1 MPIYYLEINIICIII
16 LLAIFDKF
24 KDESLNN
31 SSDKH
36 YEKTLLATISF
47 SLFALISGIFNGTSY
62 NFSQIILII
71 SHSLYLFSESLIGYF
86 YTNYILKRINLQ
98 EKREYKFILYIP
110 LILSVFFLIIN
121 LTKKILFTI
130 SIDNLYSP
138 GKYLYLYN
146 LINAVYVLIIITN
159 LISYYF
165 YNKNSKNEIKSL
177 ILFTLLPVVS
187 AGIQNYNYGIILG
200 QVGFTLSELLIYF
213 NNQKKEA
220 NYDELTGV
228 YNRRAFNKRANKIYY
243 SNKSMFL
250 MLMDADDFKIIN
262 DKYGHLEGDKALIQI
277 AHILNRAINNTHKNY
292 SLASY
297 GGDEFVIVGN
307 IQNKDEVARLIT
319 KIEEEEKKYNKET
332 NNKYNIKLSIGYALQ
347 NDNHTSVEDLI
358 KEADALM
365 YAKKEREKITAKKG
379 SFYCLNKRGCRE
391 IK

>member
-24 KDESLNN
+24 KDESLYN
-31 SSDKH
+31 SSDKY

-110 LILSVFFLIIN
+110 LILRVFFLIIN

-138 GKYLYLYN
+138 SKYIYLYN
-146 LINAVYVLIIITN
+146 LINVVYVLIIITN

-292 SLASY
+292 SLARY

-332 NNKYNIKLSIGYALQ
+332 NKKYNIKLSIGYALQ

-379 SFYCLNKRGCRE
+379 SFYLVLFPQ
-391 IK
+391 I

>member
-1 MPIYYLEINIICIII
+1 MVILMPIYYLEINIICIII

-31 SSDKH
+31 SSDKY

-71 SHSLYLFSESLIGYF
+71 SHSLYFFSESLIGYF

-98 EKREYKFILYIP
+98 EKRKYKFILYIP
-110 LILSVFFLIIN
+110 LILSIFFLIIN
-121 LTKKILFTI
+121 FFQKTLFTI

-138 GKYLYLYN
+138 SKYLYLYN
-146 LINAVYVLIIITN
+146 LINAIYVLIIITY
-159 LISYYF
+159 LISHYF

-243 SNKSMFL
+243 SNKLMFL

-277 AHILNRAINNTHKNY
+277 AYILNRAINNTHKNY
-292 SLASY
+292 SLARY

-307 IQNKDEVARLIT
+307 IQNKDEVAQLINQ
-319 KIEEEEKKYNKET
+319 IEEEEKKYNKET

-365 YAKKEREKITAKKG
+365 YAKKR
-379 SFYCLNKRGCRE
+379 KRKNNC
-391 IK
+391 

>member
-1 MPIYYLEINIICIII
+1 MVILMPIYYLEINIICIII

-31 SSDKH
+31 SSDKY

-47 SLFALISGIFNGTSY
+47 SLFALISGIFNGASY

-71 SHSLYLFSESLIGYF
+71 SHSLYFFSESLIGYF

-110 LILSVFFLIIN
+110 LILSIFFLIIN

-138 GKYLYLYN
+138 SKYLYLYN
-146 LINAVYVLIIITN
+146 LINVVYVLIIITN

-228 YNRRAFNKRANKIYY
+228 YNRRAFNKWANKIFY

-277 AHILNRAINNTHKNY
+277 ANILNRAINNNHKNY
-292 SLASY
+292 SLARY

-307 IQNKDEVARLIT
+307 IRNKDEVAQLINQ
-319 KIEEEEKKYNKET
+319 IEEEEKKYNKET
-332 NNKYNIKLSIGYALQ
+332 NNKYNIKISIGYALQ

-365 YAKKEREKITAKKG
+365 YAEKR
-379 SFYCLNKRGCRE
+379 KRKNNC
-391 IK
+391 

>member
-31 SSDKH
+31 SSDKY

-71 SHSLYLFSESLIGYF
+71 SHTLYFFSESLIGYF

-98 EKREYKFILYIP
+98 EKRKYKFILYIP
-110 LILSVFFLIIN
+110 LILSIFFLIIN
-121 LTKKILFTI
+121 FFQKTLFTI

-138 GKYLYLYN
+138 SKYLYLYN
-146 LINAVYVLIIITN
+146 LINIVYVLIIITN

-228 YNRRAFNKRANKIYY
+228 YNRRAFKKRANKIYY

-277 AHILNRAINNTHKNY
+277 AYILNSAINNTHKNY
-292 SLASY
+292 SLARY

-307 IQNKDEVARLIT
+307 IQNKDEVAQLINQ
-319 KIEEEEKKYNKET
+319 IEEEEKKYNKET
-332 NNKYNIKLSIGYALQ
+332 NNKYNIELSIGYAIQ

-358 KEADALM
+358 KEADNLM
-365 YAKKEREKITAKKG
+365 YAKKR
-379 SFYCLNKRGCRE
+379 KRKNNC
-391 IK
+391 

>member
-1 MPIYYLEINIICIII
+1 MILMPIYYLEINIICIII
-16 LLAIFDKF
+16 LLAIFNKF

-31 SSDKH
+31 YSDKY

-62 NFSQIILII
+62 NFSKIILII
-71 SHSLYLFSESLIGYF
+71 SHSLYFFSESLIGYF

-98 EKREYKFILYIP
+98 EKRKYKFILYIP
-110 LILSVFFLIIN
+110 LILSIFFLIIN

-138 GKYLYLYN
+138 SKYLYLYN
-146 LINAVYVLIIITN
+146 LINTVYVLIIITN

-187 AGIQNYNYGIILG
+187 ASIQNYNYGIILG

-277 AHILNRAINNTHKNY
+277 AYILNRAINNTHKNY
-292 SLASY
+292 SLARY

-307 IQNKDEVARLIT
+307 IQNKDEVAQLINQ
-319 KIEEEEKKYNKET
+319 IEEEEKKYNKET

-347 NDNHTSVEDLI
+347 NDNHTLLEDLI

-365 YAKKEREKITAKKG
+365 YAKKR
-379 SFYCLNKRGCRE
+379 KRKNNC
-391 IK
+391 

>member
-1 MPIYYLEINIICIII
+1 MVILMPIYYLEINIICIII

-31 SSDKH
+31 SSDKY

-71 SHSLYLFSESLIGYF
+71 SHSLYFFSESLIGYF

-98 EKREYKFILYIP
+98 EKRKYKFILYIP
-110 LILSVFFLIIN
+110 LILSIFFLIIN

-138 GKYLYLYN
+138 SKYLYLYN

-165 YNKNSKNEIKSL
+165 YNKNSKSEIKSL

-228 YNRRAFNKRANKIYY
+228 YNRRAFNKRANKIFY

-277 AHILNRAINNTHKNY
+277 AYILNRAINNTHKNY
-292 SLASY
+292 SLARY

-307 IQNKDEVARLIT
+307 IQNKDEVAQLINQ
-319 KIEEEEKKYNKET
+319 IEEEEKKYNKET

-365 YAKKEREKITAKKG
+365 YAKKR
-379 SFYCLNKRGCRE
+379 KRKNNC
-391 IK
+391 

>member
-1 MPIYYLEINIICIII
+1 MPIYYLEINIICIVI
-16 LLAIFDKF
+16 LLVIFDKF

-31 SSDKH
+31 SSDKY

-71 SHSLYLFSESLIGYF
+71 SHSLYFFSESLIGYF
-86 YTNYILKRINLQ
+86 FTNYILKRINLQ
-98 EKREYKFILYIP
+98 EKRKYKFILYIP
-110 LILSVFFLIIN
+110 LILSIFFLIIN
-121 LTKKILFTI
+121 FFQKTLFTI

-138 GKYLYLYN
+138 GKYIYLYN

-165 YNKNSKNEIKSL
+165 YNKNSKSEIKSL

-228 YNRRAFNKRANKIYY
+228 YNRRAFNKRANKIFY

-250 MLMDADDFKIIN
+250 MLMDVDDFKIIN

-277 AHILNRAINNTHKNY
+277 ARILNRAINNTNKNY
-292 SLASY
+292 SLARY

-307 IQNKDEVARLIT
+307 VQNENEVVQLIA

-332 NNKYNIKLSIGYALQ
+332 NNKYNIKLSIGGALQ
-347 NDNHTSVEDLI
+347 NNNHASVEDLI
-358 KEADALM
+358 KEADNLM
-365 YAKKEREKITAKKG
+365 YAKKRKKKNN
-379 SFYCLNKRGCRE
+379 C
-391 IK
+391 

>member
-31 SSDKH
+31 YSDKY

-71 SHSLYLFSESLIGYF
+71 SHTLYFFSESLIGYF

-110 LILSVFFLIIN
+110 LILSIFFLIIN

-146 LINAVYVLIIITN
+146 LINAVYVLIIITY

-177 ILFTLLPVVS
+177 ILFTLLPIVS

-228 YNRRAFNKRANKIYY
+228 YNRRAFNKRVNKIIY

-277 AHILNRAINNTHKNY
+277 AYILNRAINNTHKNY
-292 SLASY
+292 SLARY

-307 IQNKDEVARLIT
+307 IQNKDEVAQLINQ
-319 KIEEEEKKYNKET
+319 IEEEEKKYNKET

-365 YAKKEREKITAKKG
+365 YAKKR
-379 SFYCLNKRGCRE
+379 KRKNNC
-391 IK
+391 

>member
-31 SSDKH
+31 SSDKY

-71 SHSLYLFSESLIGYF
+71 SHSLYFFSESLIGYF

-98 EKREYKFILYIP
+98 EKRKYKFILYIP
-110 LILSVFFLIIN
+110 LILSIFFLIIN

-138 GKYLYLYN
+138 GKYIYLYN

-262 DKYGHLEGDKALIQI
+262 DKYGHLEGDQALIQI
-277 AHILNRAINNTHKNY
+277 AYILNSAINNTHKNY
-292 SLASY
+292 SLARY

-307 IQNKDEVARLIT
+307 IQNKDEVAQLINQ
-319 KIEEEEKKYNKET
+319 IEEEEKKYNKET

-365 YAKKEREKITAKKG
+365 YAKKR
-379 SFYCLNKRGCRE
+379 KRKNNC
-391 IK
+391 

>member
-1 MPIYYLEINIICIII
+1 MILMPIYYLEINIICIII
-16 LLAIFDKF
+16 LLAIFNKF

-31 SSDKH
+31 SSDKY
-36 YEKTLLATISF
+36 YEKTLLATIAF

-71 SHSLYLFSESLIGYF
+71 SHSLYFFSESLIGYF

-98 EKREYKFILYIP
+98 EKREYKLILYIP
-110 LILSVFFLIIN
+110 LILSIFFLIIN

-138 GKYLYLYN
+138 SKYLYLYN

-200 QVGFTLSELLIYF
+200 QVGFTLSKLLIYF

-277 AHILNRAINNTHKNY
+277 AYILNRAINNTHKNY
-292 SLASY
+292 SLARY

-307 IQNKDEVARLIT
+307 IQNKDEVAQLINQ
-319 KIEEEEKKYNKET
+319 IEEEEKKYNKET

-347 NDNHTSVEDLI
+347 NDNHTLLEDLI

-365 YAKKEREKITAKKG
+365 YAKKR
-379 SFYCLNKRGCRE
+379 KRKNNC
-391 IK
+391 

>member
-31 SSDKH
+31 SSDKY

-71 SHSLYLFSESLIGYF
+71 SHSLYFFSESLIGYF

-110 LILSVFFLIIN
+110 LILSIFFLIIN

-138 GKYLYLYN
+138 SKYLYLYN
-146 LINAVYVLIIITN
+146 LINAIYVLIIITN

-277 AHILNRAINNTHKNY
+277 AYILNSAINNTHKNY
-292 SLASY
+292 SLARY

-307 IQNKDEVARLIT
+307 IQNKDEVAQLINQ
-319 KIEEEEKKYNKET
+319 IEEEEKKYNKET
-332 NNKYNIKLSIGYALQ
+332 NNKYNIKLSIGYAIQ

-365 YAKKEREKITAKKG
+365 YAKKR
-379 SFYCLNKRGCRE
+379 KRKNNC
-391 IK
+391 

>member
-1 MPIYYLEINIICIII
+1 MVILMPIYYLEINIICIII

-31 SSDKH
+31 SSDKY

-71 SHSLYLFSESLIGYF
+71 SHSLYFFSESLIGYF

-110 LILSVFFLIIN
+110 LILSIFFLIIN

-138 GKYLYLYN
+138 SKYLYLYN
-146 LINAVYVLIIITN
+146 LINAIYVLIIITN

-250 MLMDADDFKIIN
+250 MLMDANDFKIIN

-277 AHILNRAINNTHKNY
+277 AYILNSAINNTHKNY
-292 SLASY
+292 SLARY

-307 IQNKDEVARLIT
+307 IQNKDEVAQLINQ
-319 KIEEEEKKYNKET
+319 IEEEEKKYNKET
-332 NNKYNIKLSIGYALQ
+332 NNKYNIKLSIGYAIQ

-365 YAKKEREKITAKKG
+365 YAKKR
-379 SFYCLNKRGCRE
+379 KRKNNC
-391 IK
+391 

>member
-1 MPIYYLEINIICIII
+1 M
-16 LLAIFDKF
+16 AIFDKF

-31 SSDKH
+31 SSDKY

-71 SHSLYLFSESLIGYF
+71 SHSLYFFSESLIGYF

-110 LILSVFFLIIN
+110 LILSIFFLIIN

-138 GKYLYLYN
+138 SKYLYLYN
-146 LINAVYVLIIITN
+146 LINAIYVLIIITN

-250 MLMDADDFKIIN
+250 MLMDANDFKIIN

-277 AHILNRAINNTHKNY
+277 AYILNSAINNTHKNY
-292 SLASY
+292 SLARY

-307 IQNKDEVARLIT
+307 IQNKDEVAQLINQ
-319 KIEEEEKKYNKET
+319 IEEEEKKYNKET
-332 NNKYNIKLSIGYALQ
+332 NNKYNIKLSIGYAIQ

-365 YAKKEREKITAKKG
+365 YAKKR
-379 SFYCLNKRGCRE
+379 KRKNNC
-391 IK
+391 

>member
-1 MPIYYLEINIICIII
+1 MILMPIYYLEINIICIII

-31 SSDKH
+31 SSDKY

-71 SHSLYLFSESLIGYF
+71 SHSLYFFSESLIGYF

-98 EKREYKFILYIP
+98 EKRKYKFILYIP
-110 LILSVFFLIIN
+110 LILSAFFLIIN

-138 GKYLYLYN
+138 GKYIYLYN
-146 LINAVYVLIIITN
+146 LINVVYVLIIITY

-277 AHILNRAINNTHKNY
+277 ANILNRAINNTHKNY
-292 SLASY
+292 SLARY

-307 IQNKDEVARLIT
+307 IQNKDEVAQLINQ
-319 KIEEEEKKYNKET
+319 IEEEEKKYNKET

-365 YAKKEREKITAKKG
+365 YAKKR
-379 SFYCLNKRGCRE
+379 KRKNNC
-391 IK
+391 

>member
-1 MPIYYLEINIICIII
+1 MVILMPIYYLEINIICIII

-31 SSDKH
+31 SSDKY

-71 SHSLYLFSESLIGYF
+71 SHSLYFFSESLIGYF

-98 EKREYKFILYIP
+98 EKRKYKFILYIP
-110 LILSVFFLIIN
+110 LILSIFFLIIN
-121 LTKKILFTI
+121 FFQKTLFTI

-138 GKYLYLYN
+138 SKYLYLYN
-146 LINAVYVLIIITN
+146 LINAIYVLIIITY
-159 LISYYF
+159 LISHYF

-200 QVGFTLSELLIYF
+200 QVGFTLTELLVYF
-213 NNQKKEA
+213 DNQKKDA

-250 MLMDADDFKIIN
+250 MLMDVDDFKIIN

-277 AHILNRAINNTHKNY
+277 AHILNRTINNTHKNY
-292 SLASY
+292 SLARY

-307 IQNKDEVARLIT
+307 IQNKDEVAQLISQ
-319 KIEEEEKKYNKET
+319 IEEEEKKYNKET
-332 NNKYNIKLSIGYALQ
+332 NNKYNIRLSIGYALQ

-365 YAKKEREKITAKKG
+365 YAKKRKK
-379 SFYCLNKRGCRE
+379 K
-391 IK
+391 

>member
-1 MPIYYLEINIICIII
+1 MVILMPIYYLEINIICIII

-31 SSDKH
+31 SSDKY

-71 SHSLYLFSESLIGYF
+71 SHSLYFFSESLIGYF

-98 EKREYKFILYIP
+98 EKRKYKFILYIP
-110 LILSVFFLIIN
+110 LILSIFFLIIN
-121 LTKKILFTI
+121 FFQKTLFTI

-138 GKYLYLYN
+138 SKYLYLYN

-165 YNKNSKNEIKSL
+165 YNKNSKSEIKSL

-220 NYDELTGV
+220 NYDELTSV
-228 YNRRAFNKRANKIYY
+228 YNRRAFNKRANKIFY

-277 AHILNRAINNTHKNY
+277 AYILNRAINNTHKNY
-292 SLASY
+292 SLARY

-307 IQNKDEVARLIT
+307 IQNKDEVAQLINQ
-319 KIEEEEKKYNKET
+319 IEEEEKKYNKET

-365 YAKKEREKITAKKG
+365 YAKKR
-379 SFYCLNKRGCRE
+379 KRKNNC
-391 IK
+391 

>member
-1 MPIYYLEINIICIII
+1 MPIYYLEINIICIVI
-16 LLAIFDKF
+16 LLVIFDKF

-31 SSDKH
+31 SSDKY

-62 NFSQIILII
+62 NLSQIILII
-71 SHSLYLFSESLIGYF
+71 SHSLYFFSESLIGYF
-86 YTNYILKRINLQ
+86 YTNYILKRINHQ
-98 EKREYKFILYIP
+98 EKKYKFILYIP
-110 LILSVFFLIIN
+110 LILSIFFLIIN
-121 LTKKILFTI
+121 FNKKILFTI

-138 GKYLYLYN
+138 SKYLYLYN
-146 LINAVYVLIIITN
+146 FVNILYVLIIITN

-165 YNKNSKNEIKSL
+165 HNKKNKNEIKSL

-187 AGIQNYNYGIILG
+187 AGVQSYDYGIILG
-200 QVGFTLSELLIYF
+200 QAGFTLSELLIYF

-228 YNRRAFNKRANKIYY
+228 YNRRAFNKRANKIFY

-250 MLMDADDFKIIN
+250 MLMDVDDFKIIN

-277 AHILNRAINNTHKNY
+277 ARILNRAINNTNKNY
-292 SLASY
+292 SLARY

-307 IQNKDEVARLIT
+307 VQNENEVVQLIA

-332 NNKYNIKLSIGYALQ
+332 NNKYNIKLSIGCALQ
-347 NDNHTSVEDLI
+347 NNNHASVEDLI
-358 KEADALM
+358 KEADNLM
-365 YAKKEREKITAKKG
+365 YAKKRKKKNN
-379 SFYCLNKRGCRE
+379 C
-391 IK
+391 

>member
-1 MPIYYLEINIICIII
+1 MILMPIYYLEINIICIII

-31 SSDKH
+31 SSDKY

-71 SHSLYLFSESLIGYF
+71 SHSLYFFSESLIGYF

-98 EKREYKFILYIP
+98 EKRKYKFILYIP
-110 LILSVFFLIIN
+110 LILSIFFLIIN
-121 LTKKILFTI
+121 FFQKILFTI

-138 GKYLYLYN
+138 SKYLYLYN
-146 LINAVYVLIIITN
+146 LINIVYVLIIITN

-177 ILFTLLPVVS
+177 ILFTLLPIVS

-243 SNKSMFL
+243 SNKLMFL

-277 AHILNRAINNTHKNY
+277 AYILNRAINNTHKNY
-292 SLASY
+292 SLARY

-307 IQNKDEVARLIT
+307 IQNKDEVAQLINQ
-319 KIEEEEKKYNKET
+319 IEEEEKKYNKET

-365 YAKKEREKITAKKG
+365 YAKKR
-379 SFYCLNKRGCRE
+379 KRKNNC
-391 IK
+391 

>member
-31 SSDKH
+31 SSDKY

-71 SHSLYLFSESLIGYF
+71 SYSLYFFSESLIGYF

-110 LILSVFFLIIN
+110 LILSIFFLIIN

-138 GKYLYLYN
+138 GKYIYLYN
-146 LINAVYVLIIITN
+146 LINAIYVLIIITY

-277 AHILNRAINNTHKNY
+277 ANILNSAINNIHKNY
-292 SLASY
+292 SLARY

-307 IQNKDEVARLIT
+307 IQNKDEVAQLINQ
-319 KIEEEEKKYNKET
+319 IEEEEKKYNKET

-365 YAKKEREKITAKKG
+365 YAKKR
-379 SFYCLNKRGCRE
+379 KRKNNC
-391 IK
+391 

>member
-31 SSDKH
+31 SSDKY

-71 SHSLYLFSESLIGYF
+71 SHSLYFFSESLIGYF
-86 YTNYILKRINLQ
+86 YTNYILKRINIQ
-98 EKREYKFILYIP
+98 EKRKYKFILYIP
-110 LILSVFFLIIN
+110 LILSIFFLIIN
-121 LTKKILFTI
+121 FFQKTLFTI

-138 GKYLYLYN
+138 SKYLYLYN

-165 YNKNSKNEIKSL
+165 YNKNSKSEIKSL

-243 SNKSMFL
+243 SNKLMFL

-277 AHILNRAINNTHKNY
+277 AYILNRAINNTHKNY
-292 SLASY
+292 SLARY

-307 IQNKDEVARLIT
+307 IQNKDEVAQLINQ
-319 KIEEEEKKYNKET
+319 IEEEEKKYNKET

-365 YAKKEREKITAKKG
+365 YAKKR
-379 SFYCLNKRGCRE
+379 KRKNNC
-391 IK
+391 

>member
-1 MPIYYLEINIICIII
+1 MVILMPIYYLEINIICIII

-31 SSDKH
+31 SSDKY

-71 SHSLYLFSESLIGYF
+71 SHSLYFFSESLIGYF

-98 EKREYKFILYIP
+98 EKRKYKFILYIP
-110 LILSVFFLIIN
+110 LILSIFFLIIN
-121 LTKKILFTI
+121 FFQKTLFTI

-138 GKYLYLYN
+138 SKYLYLYN

-165 YNKNSKNEIKSL
+165 YNKNSKSEIKSL

-243 SNKSMFL
+243 SNKLMFL

-277 AHILNRAINNTHKNY
+277 AYILNRAINNTHKNY
-292 SLASY
+292 SLARY

-307 IQNKDEVARLIT
+307 IQNKDEVAQLINQ
-319 KIEEEEKKYNKET
+319 IEEEEKKYNKET

-365 YAKKEREKITAKKG
+365 YAKKR
-379 SFYCLNKRGCRE
+379 KRKNNC
-391 IK
+391 

>member
-1 MPIYYLEINIICIII
+1 M
-16 LLAIFDKF
+16 AIFDKF

-31 SSDKH
+31 YSDKY

-71 SHSLYLFSESLIGYF
+71 SHSLYFFSESLICYF

-110 LILSVFFLIIN
+110 LILSIFFLIIN

-138 GKYLYLYN
+138 GKYIYLYN
-146 LINAVYVLIIITN
+146 LINVVYVLIIITN

-228 YNRRAFNKRANKIYY
+228 YNRRAFRKMANKIFY

-277 AHILNRAINNTHKNY
+277 AYILNRAINNTHKNY
-292 SLASY
+292 SLARY

-307 IQNKDEVARLIT
+307 IRNKDEAAQLINQ
-319 KIEEEEKKYNKET
+319 IEEEEKKYNKET

-347 NDNHTSVEDLI
+347 NDNHTSIEDLI

-365 YAKKEREKITAKKG
+365 YAKKR
-379 SFYCLNKRGCRE
+379 KRKNNC
-391 IK
+391 

>member
-16 LLAIFDKF
+16 LLTIFDKF

-31 SSDKH
+31 SSDKY

-71 SHSLYLFSESLIGYF
+71 SHSLYLFSESIIGYF

-110 LILSVFFLIIN
+110 LILSIFFLIIN

-138 GKYLYLYN
+138 SKYLYLYN
-146 LINAVYVLIIITN
+146 LINAIYVLIIITY

-220 NYDELTGV
+220 NYDDLTGV

-277 AHILNRAINNTHKNY
+277 AYILNRAINNTHKNY
-292 SLASY
+292 SLARY
-297 GGDEFVIVGN
+297 GGDEFIIVGN
-307 IQNKDEVARLIT
+307 IQNKDEVAQLINQ
-319 KIEEEEKKYNKET
+319 IEEEEKKYNKET

-365 YAKKEREKITAKKG
+365 YAKKR
-379 SFYCLNKRGCRE
+379 KRKNNC
-391 IK
+391 

>member
-31 SSDKH
+31 SSDKY

-62 NFSQIILII
+62 NISQIILII
-71 SHSLYLFSESLIGYF
+71 SHSLYFFSESLIGYF

-98 EKREYKFILYIP
+98 EKRKYKFILYIP
-110 LILSVFFLIIN
+110 LILSIFFLIIN
-121 LTKKILFTI
+121 FFQKTLFTI

-138 GKYLYLYN
+138 SKYLYLYN

-228 YNRRAFNKRANKIYY
+228 YNRRAFRKMANKIFY

-250 MLMDADDFKIIN
+250 MLMDVDDFKIIN

-277 AHILNRAINNTHKNY
+277 AHILNSAINNTHKNY
-292 SLASY
+292 SLARY

-307 IQNKDEVARLIT
+307 IRNKDEVAQLINQ
-319 KIEEEEKKYNKET
+319 IEEEEKKYNKET
-332 NNKYNIKLSIGYALQ
+332 NNKYNIKLSIGYDLQ

-365 YAKKEREKITAKKG
+365 YAKKR
-379 SFYCLNKRGCRE
+379 KRKNNC
-391 IK
+391 

>member
-31 SSDKH
+31 SSDKY

-138 GKYLYLYN
+138 SKYIYLYN

-292 SLASY
+292 SLARY

-379 SFYCLNKRGCRE
+379 SFYLVLFPQ
-391 IK
+391 I

>member
-1 MPIYYLEINIICIII
+1 MILMPIYYLEINIICIII

-31 SSDKH
+31 SSDKY

-138 GKYLYLYN
+138 SNYIYLYN
-146 LINAVYVLIIITN
+146 LINAVYVLIIITY

-292 SLASY
+292 SLARY

-307 IQNKDEVARLIT
+307 IRNKDEVAQLIT

-332 NNKYNIKLSIGYALQ
+332 NNKYNIKISIGYALQ

-358 KEADALM
+358 KEADAFM
-365 YAKKEREKITAKKG
+365 YAEKR
-379 SFYCLNKRGCRE
+379 KRKNNC
-391 IK
+391 

>member
-31 SSDKH
+31 SSDKY

-71 SHSLYLFSESLIGYF
+71 SHSLYFFSESLIGYF

-110 LILSVFFLIIN
+110 LILSIFFLIIN

-138 GKYLYLYN
+138 SKYLYLYN
-146 LINAVYVLIIITN
+146 LINAIYVLIIITN

-250 MLMDADDFKIIN
+250 MLMDANDFKIIN

-277 AHILNRAINNTHKNY
+277 AYILNSAINNTHKNY
-292 SLASY
+292 SLARY

-307 IQNKDEVARLIT
+307 IQNKDEVAQLINQ
-319 KIEEEEKKYNKET
+319 IEEEEKKYNKET
-332 NNKYNIKLSIGYALQ
+332 NNKYNIKLSIGYAIQ

-365 YAKKEREKITAKKG
+365 YAKKR
-379 SFYCLNKRGCRE
+379 KRKNNC
-391 IK
+391 

>member
-1 MPIYYLEINIICIII
+1 MILMPIYYLEINIICIII

-31 SSDKH
+31 SSDKY

-71 SHSLYLFSESLIGYF
+71 SHSLYFFSESLIGYF

-98 EKREYKFILYIP
+98 EKRKYKFILYIP
-110 LILSVFFLIIN
+110 LILSIFFLIIN
-121 LTKKILFTI
+121 FFQKTLFTI

-138 GKYLYLYN
+138 SKYLYLYN

-165 YNKNSKNEIKSL
+165 YNKNSKSEIKSL

-243 SNKSMFL
+243 SNKLMFL

-277 AHILNRAINNTHKNY
+277 AYILNRAINNTHKNY
-292 SLASY
+292 SLARY

-307 IQNKDEVARLIT
+307 IQNKDEVAQLINQ
-319 KIEEEEKKYNKET
+319 IEEEEKKYNKET

-365 YAKKEREKITAKKG
+365 YAKKR
-379 SFYCLNKRGCRE
+379 KRKNNC
-391 IK
+391 

>member
-1 MPIYYLEINIICIII
+1 MVILMPIYYLEINIICIII

-31 SSDKH
+31 SSDKY

-47 SLFALISGIFNGTSY
+47 SLFTLISGIFNGASY

-71 SHSLYLFSESLIGYF
+71 SHSLYFFSESLIGYF

-110 LILSVFFLIIN
+110 LILSIFFLIIN

-138 GKYLYLYN
+138 SKYLYLYN
-146 LINAVYVLIIITN
+146 LINVVYVLIIITN

-228 YNRRAFNKRANKIYY
+228 YNRRAFNKWANKIFY

-277 AHILNRAINNTHKNY
+277 ANILNRAINNNHKNY
-292 SLASY
+292 SLARY

-307 IQNKDEVARLIT
+307 IRNKDEVAQLINQ
-319 KIEEEEKKYNKET
+319 IEEEEKKYNKET
-332 NNKYNIKLSIGYALQ
+332 NNKYNIKISIGYALQ

-365 YAKKEREKITAKKG
+365 YAEKR
-379 SFYCLNKRGCRE
+379 KRKNNC
-391 IK
+391 

>member
-1 MPIYYLEINIICIII
+1 MPIYYLEINITCIII
-16 LLAIFDKF
+16 LMAIFDKF

-31 SSDKH
+31 YSDKY

-47 SLFALISGIFNGTSY
+47 SLFALISGIFNGASY

-71 SHSLYLFSESLIGYF
+71 SHSLYFFSESLIGYF

-110 LILSVFFLIIN
+110 LILSIFFLIIN

-138 GKYLYLYN
+138 SKYLYLYN
-146 LINAVYVLIIITN
+146 LINVVYVLIIITN

-228 YNRRAFNKRANKIYY
+228 YNRRAFNKRANKIFY

-277 AHILNRAINNTHKNY
+277 ANILNRAINNNHKNY
-292 SLASY
+292 SLARY

-307 IQNKDEVARLIT
+307 IRNKDEVAQLINQ
-319 KIEEEEKKYNKET
+319 IEEEEKKYNKET
-332 NNKYNIKLSIGYALQ
+332 NNKYNIKISIGYALQ

-365 YAKKEREKITAKKG
+365 YAEKR
-379 SFYCLNKRGCRE
+379 KRKNNC
-391 IK
+391 

>member
-1 MPIYYLEINIICIII
+1 MILMPIYYLEINIICIII

-31 SSDKH
+31 SSDKY

-71 SHSLYLFSESLIGYF
+71 SHSLYFFSESLIGYF

-110 LILSVFFLIIN
+110 LILSIFFLIIN

-138 GKYLYLYN
+138 SKYLYLYN

-177 ILFTLLPVVS
+177 ILFTLLPIVS

-213 NNQKKEA
+213 NNQKKDA

-228 YNRRAFNKRANKIYY
+228 YNRRAFNKRANKIFY

-292 SLASY
+292 SLARY

-307 IQNKDEVARLIT
+307 IQNKDEVAQLIT

-365 YAKKEREKITAKKG
+365 YAEKR
-379 SFYCLNKRGCRE
+379 KRKNNC
-391 IK
+391 

>member
-16 LLAIFDKF
+16 LMAIFDKF

-31 SSDKH
+31 YSDKY

-71 SHSLYLFSESLIGYF
+71 SHSLYFFSESLIGYF

-98 EKREYKFILYIP
+98 EKREYKLILYIP
-110 LILSVFFLIIN
+110 LILSIFFLIIN

-138 GKYLYLYN
+138 GKYIYLYN
-146 LINAVYVLIIITN
+146 LINVVYVLIIITN

-177 ILFTLLPVVS
+177 ILFTLLPIVS
-187 AGIQNYNYGIILG
+187 ASIQNYNYGIILG

-277 AHILNRAINNTHKNY
+277 AYILNRAINNTHKNY
-292 SLASY
+292 SLARY

-307 IQNKDEVARLIT
+307 IQNKDEVAQLINQ
-319 KIEEEEKKYNKET
+319 IEEEEKKYNKET

-347 NDNHTSVEDLI
+347 NDNHTLLEDLI

-365 YAKKEREKITAKKG
+365 YAKKR
-379 SFYCLNKRGCRE
+379 KRKNNC
-391 IK
+391 

>member
-31 SSDKH
+31 SSDKY

-71 SHSLYLFSESLIGYF
+71 SHSLYFFSESLIGYF

-98 EKREYKFILYIP
+98 EKRKYKFILYIP
-110 LILSVFFLIIN
+110 LILSIFFLIIN
-121 LTKKILFTI
+121 FFQKTLFTI

-138 GKYLYLYN
+138 SKYIYLYN
-146 LINAVYVLIIITN
+146 LINVLYVLIIITN

-220 NYDELTGV
+220 NYDELTSV
-228 YNRRAFNKRANKIYY
+228 YNRRAFNKRANKIFY

-277 AHILNRAINNTHKNY
+277 AYILNRAINNTHKNY
-292 SLASY
+292 SLARY

-307 IQNKDEVARLIT
+307 IQNKDEVAQLINQ
-319 KIEEEEKKYNKET
+319 IEEEEKKYNKET

-365 YAKKEREKITAKKG
+365 SAKKG
-379 SFYCLNKRGCRE
+379 SFYLVLFPQR
-391 IK
+391 

>member
-1 MPIYYLEINIICIII
+1 MVILMPIYYLEINIICIII

-31 SSDKH
+31 SSDKY

-71 SHSLYLFSESLIGYF
+71 SHSLYFFSESLIGYF

-98 EKREYKFILYIP
+98 EKRKYKFILYIP
-110 LILSVFFLIIN
+110 LILSIFFLIIN
-121 LTKKILFTI
+121 FFQKTLFTI

-138 GKYLYLYN
+138 SKYLYLYN

-165 YNKNSKNEIKSL
+165 YNKNSKSEIKSL

-228 YNRRAFNKRANKIYY
+228 YNRRAFNKRANKIFY

-277 AHILNRAINNTHKNY
+277 AYILNRAINNTHKNY
-292 SLASY
+292 SLARY

-307 IQNKDEVARLIT
+307 IQNKDEVAQLINQ
-319 KIEEEEKKYNKET
+319 IEEEEKKYNKET

-365 YAKKEREKITAKKG
+365 YAKKR
-379 SFYCLNKRGCRE
+379 KRKNNC
-391 IK
+391 

>member
-1 MPIYYLEINIICIII
+1 MVILMPIYYLEINIICIII

-31 SSDKH
+31 SSDKY

-71 SHSLYLFSESLIGYF
+71 SHSLYFFSESLIGYF

-98 EKREYKFILYIP
+98 EKRKYKFILYIP
-110 LILSVFFLIIN
+110 LILSIFFLIIN

-138 GKYLYLYN
+138 SKYLYLYN

-165 YNKNSKNEIKSL
+165 YNKNSKSEIKSL

-243 SNKSMFL
+243 SNKLMFL

-277 AHILNRAINNTHKNY
+277 AYILNRAINNTHKNY
-292 SLASY
+292 SLARY

-307 IQNKDEVARLIT
+307 IQNKDEVAQLINQ
-319 KIEEEEKKYNKET
+319 IEEEEKKYNKET

-365 YAKKEREKITAKKG
+365 YAKKR
-379 SFYCLNKRGCRE
+379 KRKNNC
-391 IK
+391 

>member
-1 MPIYYLEINIICIII
+1 MILMPIYYLEINIICIII

-24 KDESLNN
+24 KDESLSN
-31 SSDKH
+31 SSDKY

-71 SHSLYLFSESLIGYF
+71 SHSLYFFSESLIGYF

-98 EKREYKFILYIP
+98 EKRKYKFILYIP
-110 LILSVFFLIIN
+110 LILSIFFLIIN
-121 LTKKILFTI
+121 FFQKTLFTI

-138 GKYLYLYN
+138 SKYLYLYN

-165 YNKNSKNEIKSL
+165 YNKNSKSEIKSL

-243 SNKSMFL
+243 SNKLMFL

-277 AHILNRAINNTHKNY
+277 AYILNRAINNTHKNY
-292 SLASY
+292 SLARY

-307 IQNKDEVARLIT
+307 IQNKDEVAQLINQ
-319 KIEEEEKKYNKET
+319 IEEEEKKYNKET

-365 YAKKEREKITAKKG
+365 YAKKR
-379 SFYCLNKRGCRE
+379 KRKNNC
-391 IK
+391 